1 MSSYPSIQPLHR
13 PSVNVPNWSNLLNLD
28 RNGNDRLG
36 SRDVTAPVWPIFGD
50 FEDAGSMPQLFLDF
64 SKVYLE
70 KTLLL
75 AVWIL
80 SGPSDVVVQ
89 CCKVNQRGW
98 EQNST
103 IYHHIILCPIF
114 TWKKHD
120 MIYMFFLDTA
130 EFLVCENQLWR
141 VWCVEWRVK
150 NIQKPPCL
158 ETTEPWKSENS
169 QTLLPGESL
178 RMSWIMWAWLASLE
192 ARCSW
197 NFGYRKTPTSIYL
210 I

>member
-1 MSSYPSIQPLHR
+1 MFQ
-13 PSVNVPNWSNLLNLD
+13 SNLLNLD

-36 SRDVTAPVWPIFGD
+36 SRDGTAPVWPIFGD
-50 FEDAGSMPQLFLDF
+50 FEDAGSIPQLFLDF

-130 EFLVCENQLWR
+130 EFLVCENQLWC
-141 VWCVEWRVK
+141 VWCVELRVK
-150 NIQKPPCL
+150 NHLVWKPQSRERVKIVKLCFR
-158 ETTEPWKSENS
+158 ERAC
-169 QTLLPGESL
+169 GGRVESCA
-178 RMSWIMWAWLASLE
+178 WAWLASLE

-197 NFGYRKTPTSIYL
+197 NFGYLHPYL
-210 I
+210 NLPHII